1 MDLPFQ
7 LASEALEGLNFLN
20 EAIDEEIT
28 RKVIVNA
35 VKQILV
41 NGPGK
46 KKYKFMLDKVH
57 LLTSINSF

>member
-1 MDLPFQ
+1 MDLPFK
-7 LASEALEGLNFLN
+7 LANDAVEGLNFLN
-20 EAIDEEIT
+20 NAIDEEIT

-46 KKYKFMLDKVH
+46 
-57 LLTSINSF
+57 

>member
-7 LASEALEGLNFLN
+7 LASDVLEGLNFLN

-46 KKYKFMLDKVH
+46 NINLCLIKFNCSLP
-57 LLTSINSF
+57 

>member
-1 MDLPFQ
+1 MDLPIQ

-20 EAIDEEIT
+20 DAIDEEIT

-46 KKYKFMLDKVH
+46 N
-57 LLTSINSF
+57 INLC